1 MWLLLKVE
9 IFACTNF
16 RDRNF
21 RENLFSWISR
31 IWKKFAKFAKICFR
45 EIFQNYE
52 IREIY
57 HKNSLIWKM
66 NNSYMHQCIKE
77 TFLQCFGNRLCLW
90 RQILGL
96 KKIVF
101 KSRNGDDREIRENK
115 LSRKKWKVQSRK
127 LIVAKFCFRENL
139 YTRSFLPLR

>member
-1 MWLLLKVE
+1 MDCIDFE
-9 IFACTNF
+9 G
-16 RDRNF
+16 RG
-21 RENLFSWISR
+21 
-31 IWKKFAKFAKICFR
+31 ICFR

-57 HKNSLIWKM
+57 HKNSLIWNM
-66 NNSYMHQCIKE
+66 NNSYTHHCIKE

-127 LIVAKFCFRENL
+127 LIVAKICFHKKMIG
-139 YTRSFLPLR
+139 LRLHKQHVVQSTFRLVWAIAPDFIDSSIRK

>member
-1 MWLLLKVE
+1 
-9 IFACTNF
+9 
-16 RDRNF
+16 
-21 RENLFSWISR
+21 
-31 IWKKFAKFAKICFR
+31 
-45 EIFQNYE
+45 
-52 IREIY
+52 
-57 HKNSLIWKM
+57 M
-66 NNSYMHQCIKE
+66 NNSYTHHCIKE

-139 YTRSFLPLR
+139 NTRSFLPLRYMKIPLSRRQVPWAEKSNRNIAQLDTLYWLRPKFTQCYQNHLWSISFSPAPSTHPHTAFPI